1 MAELGRTLE
10 RLDSR
15 SSGNWVATERQTMFS
30 DAVFSIVA
38 TIMVVTIEISE
49 SELSEDS
56 FLLKKA
62 LLDHIPKFVAYFA
75 CFFVI
80 SAYWGCHVRLF
91 NLVVNSNDVLTWLN
105 LLLLCVLS
113 FLPLTL
119 SLWAVAASYRD
130 YMSHF
135 PSVNLGLA
143 CLIFTGTIFYVFRE
157 RAAHHT
163 HITLSE
169 KTRRRFIILLYA
181 WFPTLIGLFCIYVY
195 KLAEFALC
203 VVFILVLLTAVVITR
218 FERWYLGHRLLDIA
232 VEQVNSPL
240 PMERIEA
247 FSDGVYAI
255 SMTLMAVQTA
265 EKMSSNTTNEKF
277 LEIFSNSS
285 VAYLTCFGLVSI
297 LWFVHHQLCH
307 NIQQS
312 NPMIQTLNT
321 VALSFVGGLPFS
333 SGLIQHYANPQS
345 FNTLNYRLNEEVS
358 VQFHCLVLFFS
369 GFFQAL
375 MWLAAIF
382 MRVTSVNYGSYADS
396 LLLFKAMV
404 VPTVSC
410 ILYLYSIIYQHSS
423 TLFLGLTTL
432 IPFIFAGANYCHRR
446 RHSLFSFAGRFFG
459 SDNADSLHP
468 GLLENSTDPETSRAD
483 HHPYVSFSPSTP

>member
-1 MAELGRTLE
+1 MGDYSISHGFSDPLRWWPV
-10 RLDSR
+10 D
-15 SSGNWVATERQTMFS
+15 RQNMFT
-30 DAVFSIVA
+30 DAVFSIAA
-38 TIMVVTIEISE
+38 TIAVANLNLKTEVLDT
-49 SELSEDS
+49 ED
-56 FLLKKA
+56 FLLKDA

-80 SAYWGCHVRLF
+80 SAYWGCHVRLY

-119 SLWAVAASYRD
+119 SLWADSASLAD

-135 PSVNLGLA
+135 PSINLALA
-143 CLIFTGTIFYVFRE
+143 CLIFTFTIFYVFRD

-163 HITLSE
+163 HITSSQ

-181 WFPTLIGLFCIYVY
+181 WFPTLIGLFCIYIY

-203 VVFILVLLTAVVITR
+203 VVFVLVLLTAVVITR

-232 VEQVNSPL
+232 VQQVNSPL

-255 SMTLMAVQTA
+255 SMTLMAVQIA
-265 EKMSSNTTNEKF
+265 EKLSSSAANEKF
-277 LEIFSNSS
+277 LEIFANSS

-312 NPMIQTLNT
+312 NPLIQTLNT
-321 VALSFVGGLPFS
+321 LAISFVGGIPFS
-333 SGLIQHYANPQS
+333 SGLIQHYANPHS
-345 FNTLNYRLNEEVS
+345 FDSANFRINEEVC
-358 VQFHCLVLFFS
+358 VQFHCMVLFFS
-369 GFFQAL
+369 GLFQAL
-375 MWLAAIF
+375 MWVAAIH
-382 MRVTSVNYGSYADS
+382 MRVTSVNYSSYADA
-396 LLLFKAMV
+396 LLFFKTMV
-404 VPTVSC
+404 VPYVSC
-410 ILYLYSIIYQHSS
+410 ILYLYSVFYEHSS
-423 TLFLGLTTL
+423 SLFLALTCVT
-432 IPFIFAGANYCHRR
+432 PFTFAAANYCHRKR
-446 RHSLFSFAGRFFG
+446 QSLTSFASRLFSR
-459 SDNADSLHP
+459 SDSTNNLQP
-468 GLLENSTDPETSRAD
+468 GLLESSANSEIHRSD
-483 HHPYVSFSPSTP
+483 HHPYISFSPSSP